1 MKKPPLFNT
10 TPFVEGAGLVFLFC
24 IRVLAVVFVFLAV
37 VFVFVPFKVGY
48 FLSNRFFALFGIKN
62 TPKGFLKRLLY
73 YIFYTL
79 TFIVFTLSVFVC
91 LVVAFVCLVVAV
103 NLLDIFLDSIQ
114 YL

>member
-10 TPFVEGAGLVFLFC
+10 NPFVEGAGSVFLFC
-24 IRVLAVVFVFLAV
+24 IRVLAVVFIFA
-37 VFVFVPFKVGY
+37 PFIVGY
-48 FLSNRFFALFGIKN
+48 FLSNRFFALLGIKN

-79 TFIVFTLSVFVC
+79 TFIVFTLSVFVF
-91 LVVAFVCLVVAV
+91 LVIAV
-103 NLLDIFLDSIQ
+103 NLLGILLDSIK

>member
-10 TPFVEGAGLVFLFC
+10 APFVEGAGSVFLFC
-24 IRVLAVVFVFLAV
+24 IRVLAV

-62 TPKGFLKRLLY
+62 TPKGFLKRFLY
-73 YIFYTL
+73 YVFYAL

-91 LVVAFVCLVVAV
+91 LVVAV
-103 NLLDIFLDSIQ
+103 NLLGILLDSIQ